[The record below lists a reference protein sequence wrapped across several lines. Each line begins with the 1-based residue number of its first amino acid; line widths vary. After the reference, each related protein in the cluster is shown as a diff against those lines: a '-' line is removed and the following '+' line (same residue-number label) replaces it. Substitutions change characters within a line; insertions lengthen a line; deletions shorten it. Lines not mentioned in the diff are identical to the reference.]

1 MENGNK
7 LNTDHLV
14 VAVSFFLNL
23 INIFRLIWIISSL
36 KVGIEPDMNLAAE
49 SKLTVDKVN
58 GGFQVNSELEAV
70 PDLYVAGDAASFDD
84 PALGRR
90 RVCITFPD
98 YSIPCIK
105 KWKLNDLLKRG
116 RGILGYIRG
125 EQHSNLHV
133 LV

>member
-1 MENGNK
+1 
-7 LNTDHLV
+7 
-14 VAVSFFLNL
+14 
-23 INIFRLIWIISSL
+23 
-36 KVGIEPDMNLAAE
+36 MNLAAE

-105 KWKLNDLLKRG
+105 K
-116 RGILGYIRG
+116 
-125 EQHSNLHV
+125 
-133 LV
+133 